1 MKKILATSCVLL
13 ASVAATNVQSQV
25 KSLKDKAPTNLAQ
38 VQSQTQG
45 CGYGGCSGGYTGGCS
60 GGLYGYKDKCNR
72 DPCGRVN
79 YDYSCNHLRDTDCLL
94 NSVDIYGP
102 KVVLV
107 NFDDRCELE
116 EYEDKG
122 IFLEVGDI
130 LIITA
135 RQDAAANQEWVIP
148 EECEHYWDEGILAFL
163 SFSDE

>member
-1 MKKILATSCVLL
+1 M
-13 ASVAATNVQSQV
+13 
-25 KSLKDKAPTNLAQ
+25 
-38 VQSQTQG
+38 
-45 CGYGGCSGGYTGGCS
+45 
-60 GGLYGYKDKCNR
+60 
-72 DPCGRVN
+72 
-79 YDYSCNHLRDTDCLL
+79 

-116 EYEDKG
+116 EYEDQG

-163 SFSDE
+163 SFSDEKLSSHYDFVQNILAFEAFNAGVTRIDFVLEWGGLPVRHVSLDVYVGMRPSLQAVVTPRHCCDWCGDGHSQPGPCKKNTFVTSDPTINNIRK